1 MFDSDKYLLNGWLM
15 PAKKGKAVQLRLIFA
30 LVLVWFFAG
39 IAFPLPRFL
48 LFQIG

>member
-30 LVLVWFFAG
+30 LILASFFAR
-39 IAFPLPRFL
+39 IAFSIPRFL
-48 LFQIG
+48 LVEIG